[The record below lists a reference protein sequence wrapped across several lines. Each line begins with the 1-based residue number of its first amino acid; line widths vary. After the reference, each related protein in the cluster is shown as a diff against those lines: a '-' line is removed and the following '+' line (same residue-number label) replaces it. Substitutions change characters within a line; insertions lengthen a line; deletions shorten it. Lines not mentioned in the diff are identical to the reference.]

1 MKVTPLGNA
10 PFESIVECFL
20 KAFENYFVSF
30 PNDPEYFRNRWKTA
44 GVRYDLSYGMFDGEK
59 LVGFII
65 HAIDHRNG
73 ALTAYN
79 TGTGVLPDYRGQKIV
94 QCIYEYAIPDLR
106 INGITRCSLEVIREN
121 EPAIKAYSRIGFNIC
136 RNYKCFRG
144 KAEISAK
151 IPPDFKEVAFDE
163 IDWFS
168 LSDQSAYSWDNHL
181 NSVRNGDYSYFII
194 GDKAK
199 PSAYFI
205 VNPKTGY
212 VAQFD
217 CFDEERWADLFTAM
231 ESISEILTI
240 LNVEENFQQKIRQ
253 IEKARLQNSI
263 NQYEMEMW
271 I

>member
-1 MKVTPLGNA
+1 MKITSLGNT
-10 PFESIVECFL
+10 PFEEIVECFL

-44 GVRYDLSYGMFDGEK
+44 GVRYDLSYGMFDDEK

-79 TGTGVLPDYRGQKIV
+79 TGTGVLPDYRGRKIV
-94 QCIYEYAIPDLR
+94 QRIYEYALPDLR
-106 INGITRCSLEVIREN
+106 TNGVAKCSLEVIREN
-121 EPAIKAYSRIGFNIC
+121 EPAIKAYARIGFKIC

-144 KAEISAK
+144 KAEVSAK
-151 IPPDFKEVAFDE
+151 IPPDLKKVTLDE
-163 IDWFS
+163 TDWFS
-168 LSDQSAYSWDNHL
+168 LSDQSNYSWDNHL
-181 NSVRNGDYSYFII
+181 NSVRNGNYSYFII

-205 VNPKTGY
+205 INPGTGY

-217 CFDEERWADLFTAM
+217 CFDEERWTDLFAAM
-231 ESISEILTI
+231 KSVSELLTI
-240 LNVEENFQQKIRQ
+240 LNVEENFQEKIEQ
-253 IEKARLQNSI
+253 MEKAGLKNSI
-263 NQYEMEMW
+263 DQYEMEMK